1 MTKHMIGCR
10 IKRNNYDLER
20 EFMMKKGIHPES
32 HQVIFQ
38 DVNSGYR
45 FLSHSTKK
53 SEETAEWEDGN
64 TYPVIKVEVSSDTH
78 PFYTGRQ
85 KFNEKGGRVEQF
97 NKRYNM
103 GK

>member
-1 MTKHMIGCR
+1 
-10 IKRNNYDLER
+10 
-20 EFMMKKGIHPES
+20 MKKDIHPDN

-45 FLSHSTKK
+45 FLSHSTKT
-53 SEETAEWEDGN
+53 SAETAEWEDGK
-64 TYPVIKVEVSSDTH
+64 TYPLIKVEVSSDTH

-97 NKRYNM
+97 NKKYNM

>member
-1 MTKHMIGCR
+1 
-10 IKRNNYDLER
+10 
-20 EFMMKKGIHPES
+20 MKEGIHPKN
-32 HQVIFQ
+32 HKVIFQ

-45 FLSHSTKK
+45 FLSTSTKT
-53 SEETAEWEDGN
+53 SNETAEWEDGS
-64 TYPVIKVEVSSDTH
+64 TYPVIKIEVSSDTH

-97 NKRYNM
+97 KKRYNM